1 MHTNRYS
8 ITKQGNQE
16 VIDKAID
23 NDIDNAIS
31 KPTSNEV
38 IDEAIDKYDGDKIRL
53 THLQSN
59 LSLDMKMHTHSSIER
74 KMMAQICR
82 FFFEFSL

>member
-1 MHTNRYS
+1 MHTNRFS

-38 IDEAIDKYDGDKIRL
+38 IDEAIDKYDSDKNTTYASAIKPFAR
-53 THLQSN
+53 S
-59 LSLDMKMHTHSSIER
+59 EY
-74 KMMAQICR
+74 AYA
-82 FFFEFSL
+82 F